1 MMNQTTLRAAA
12 ALTIAAMLAGCA
24 TAPMNPNG
32 VRQDYPQ
39 GPQGG
44 QNPQAGATDEDP
56 CSVGATAAAGA
67 AVGALLGALVSGKN
81 GALKGAAIGGGLAAA
96 GCLAIN
102 VNSRQTKTAAQAD
115 RDYIRA
121 RGALPREPQV
131 VSYTPQLSAATVKRG
146 QPFKVTSVVELV
158 NGSAQSVNDV
168 REELVV
174 LDPQGQPFKSG
185 SKALASSNKSGGRF
199 ENSFELTLPAGVSQG
214 VYGVKT
220 NLYVNGKLSA
230 TRDLRTQLVMLDD
243 TSGAAQLAQR

>member
-1 MMNQTTLRAAA
+1 MNKTTLRAAA
-12 ALTIAAMLAGCA
+12 ALTITAMLAGCA
-24 TAPMNPNG
+24 TAPGNPNG
-32 VRQDYPQ
+32 VRQDSNYPQ
-39 GPQGG
+39 DGNQ
-44 QNPQAGATDEDP
+44 QASGSDDP

-67 AVGALLGALVSGKN
+67 AVGALLGGLISGKS
-81 GALKGAAIGGGLAAA
+81 GIVKGAAIGGGLAAA

-115 RDYIRA
+115 RDYIRT

-131 VSYTPQLSAATVKRG
+131 VSYTPQVSAATVKRG
-146 QPFKVTSVVELV
+146 QPFKVNSVVELV
-158 NGSAQSVNDV
+158 NGSAQNVNDV

-185 SKALASSNKSGGRF
+185 SKALASNNKTGGRF

-220 NLYVNGKLSA
+220 NLYVNGKLAA
-230 TRDLRTQLVMLDD
+230 TRDLRTQLVIMDVD
-243 TSGAAQLAQR
+243 TGANAQLALR

>member
-1 MMNQTTLRAAA
+1 MLNKTTVQTTA
-12 ALTIAAMLAGCA
+12 ALTLAAMLAGCA
-24 TAPMNPNG
+24 TAPMHPNG
-32 VRQDYPQ
+32 VRQDNSQYPQ
-39 GPQGG
+39 
-44 QNPQAGATDEDP
+44 AADADP
-56 CSVGATAAAGA
+56 CSVGTTAAAGA

-96 GCLAIN
+96 GCLAFN

-121 RGALPREPQV
+121 RGSLPREPQV
-131 VSYTPQLSAATVKRG
+131 VSYTPQLSAGTVKRG

-158 NGSAQSVNDV
+158 NGSAQNVTDV

-185 SKALASSNKSGGRF
+185 SKELSSTSKSGGRF
-199 ENSFELTLPAGVSQG
+199 ENSFELTLPPGVSQG

-220 NLYVNGKLSA
+220 NLYVNGKLAA
-230 TRDLRTQLVMLDD
+230 TRDMRTQLVILDTD
-243 TSGAAQLAQR
+243 HKAPQLALR

>member
-1 MMNQTTLRAAA
+1 MLNQTTLRAAA
-12 ALTIAAMLAGCA
+12 ALTLAAMLAGCA

-39 GPQGG
+39 GG
-44 QNPQAGATDEDP
+44 QNPQANATDDDP
-56 CSVGATAAAGA
+56 CSVGTTAAAGA

-81 GALKGAAIGGGLAAA
+81 GALKGAAIGGGLAVA

-146 QPFKVTSVVELV
+146 QPFKVNSVVELV
-158 NGSAQSVNDV
+158 NGSAQTVNDV

-185 SKALASSNKSGGRF
+185 SKTLASNNKSGGRF

-220 NLYVNGKLSA
+220 NLYVNGKLAA

-243 TSGAAQLAQR
+243 TSGAARQLAQR

>member
-1 MMNQTTLRAAA
+1 MLNKTTVQTTA
-12 ALTIAAMLAGCA
+12 ALTLAAMLAGCA

-32 VRQDYPQ
+32 VRQDNSQYPQ
-39 GPQGG
+39 T
-44 QNPQAGATDEDP
+44 AAADADP
-56 CSVGATAAAGA
+56 CSVGTTAAAGA

-96 GCLAIN
+96 GCLAFN

-121 RGALPREPQV
+121 RGSLPRDPQV
-131 VSYTPQLSAATVKRG
+131 VSYTPQLSAGTVKRG

-158 NGSAQSVNDV
+158 NGSAQSVTDV

-185 SKALASSNKSGGRF
+185 SKELSNTNKTGGRF
-199 ENSFELTLPAGVSQG
+199 ENSFELTLPPGVSQG

-220 NLYVNGKLSA
+220 NLYVNGKLAA
-230 TRDLRTQLVMLDD
+230 TRDMRTQLVILDAD
-243 TSGAAQLAQR
+243 HKAPQLALR

>member
-1 MMNQTTLRAAA
+1 MLNHTTLRATA

-32 VRQDYPQ
+32 VRQDASYPQ
-39 GPQGG
+39 GGT
-44 QNPQAGATDEDP
+44 QAATDEDP
-56 CSVGATAAAGA
+56 CSVGTSAAAGA
-67 AVGALLGALVSGKN
+67 AVGALLGALAGGKN

-131 VSYTPQLSAATVKRG
+131 VSYTPQLSASTVKRG
-146 QPFKVTSVVELV
+146 QPFKVNSVVELV

-185 SKALASSNKSGGRF
+185 SKALASNNKSGGRF
-199 ENSFELTLPAGVSQG
+199 ENSFQLTFPEGVSQG
-214 VYGVKT
+214 VYGVRT
-220 NLYVNGKLSA
+220 NLYVNGKLAA
-230 TRDLRTQLVMLDD
+230 TRDLRTQLVMLDAD
-243 TSGAAQLAQR
+243 TGVDAQLALR

>member
-1 MMNQTTLRAAA
+1 MLNQTTLRAAA
-12 ALTIAAMLAGCA
+12 ALTLAAMLAGCA

-39 GPQGG
+39 GG
-44 QNPQAGATDEDP
+44 QNPQANATDDDP
-56 CSVGATAAAGA
+56 CSVGTTAAAGA

-81 GALKGAAIGGGLAAA
+81 GALKGAAIGGGLAVA

-146 QPFKVTSVVELV
+146 QPFKVNSVVELV
-158 NGSAQSVNDV
+158 NGSAQAVNDV

-185 SKALASSNKSGGRF
+185 SKTLASNNKSGGRF

-220 NLYVNGKLSA
+220 NLYVNGKLAA

>member
-1 MMNQTTLRAAA
+1 MLNYTTLRAAA

-24 TAPMNPNG
+24 TPTMSPNG
-32 VRQDYPQ
+32 GRHDGRHRQDVTQ
-39 GPQGG
+39 S
-44 QNPQAGATDEDP
+44 ATDEDP
-56 CSVGATAAAGA
+56 CSVGTSAAAGA
-67 AVGALLGALVSGKN
+67 AVGALLGALAGGRD

-131 VSYTPQLSAATVKRG
+131 VSYTPQLSASTVKRG

-214 VYGVKT
+214 LYGIKT
-220 NLYVNGKLSA
+220 NLYVNGKLAA
-230 TRDLRTQLVMLDD
+230 TRDLRTQLVRLDEHG
-243 TSGAAQLAQR
+243 GAAQLALR

>member
-1 MMNQTTLRAAA
+1 MNKTTLRAAA
-12 ALTIAAMLAGCA
+12 ALTLTAMLAGCA
-24 TAPMNPNG
+24 TAPGNPNG
-32 VRQDYPQ
+32 VRQDTPY
-39 GPQGG
+39 PQGG
-44 QNPQAGATDEDP
+44 QNPQAATDDDP

-67 AVGALLGALVSGKN
+67 AVGALLGAFVNGKK
-81 GALKGAAIGGGLAAA
+81 GALQGAALGGGLAAA

-131 VSYTPQLSAATVKRG
+131 VSYTPQVSAATVKRG
-146 QPFKVTSVVELV
+146 QPFKVNSVVELV
-158 NGSAQSVNDV
+158 NGSAQNVKDV

-185 SKALASSNKSGGRF
+185 SKSLASNNKTGGRF

-220 NLYVNGKLSA
+220 NLYVNGKLAA
-230 TRDLRTQLVMLDD
+230 TRDLRTQLVILDVE
-243 TSGAAQLAQR
+243 TGANAQLALR

>member
-1 MMNQTTLRAAA
+1 MFNKNTLRAAA
-12 ALTIAAMLAGCA
+12 ALTMTAMLAGCA
-24 TAPMNPNG
+24 TAPGNPNG
-32 VRQDYPQ
+32 VRQETQY
-39 GPQGG
+39 PQGG
-44 QNPQAGATDEDP
+44 QNPQAAADEDP

-67 AVGALLGALVSGKN
+67 AVGALLGAFVNGKK
-81 GALKGAAIGGGLAAA
+81 GALQGAALGGGLAAA

-131 VSYTPQLSAATVKRG
+131 VSYTPQVSSATVKRG
-146 QPFKVTSVVELV
+146 QPFKVNSVVELV
-158 NGSAQSVNDV
+158 NGSAQNVNDV

-185 SKALASSNKSGGRF
+185 SKALASNSKTGGRF

-220 NLYVNGKLSA
+220 NLYVNGKLAA
-230 TRDLRTQLVMLDD
+230 TRDLRTQLVMLDVD
-243 TSGAAQLAQR
+243 TGAGARLALR

>member
-1 MMNQTTLRAAA
+1 MNKTTLRAAA
-12 ALTIAAMLAGCA
+12 ALTITAMLAGCA
-24 TAPMNPNG
+24 TAPGNPNG
-32 VRQDYPQ
+32 VRQDTPYSQ
-39 GPQGG
+39 DG
-44 QNPQAGATDEDP
+44 QNPQAANDDP

-67 AVGALLGALVSGKN
+67 AVGALLGGLISGKS
-81 GALKGAAIGGGLAAA
+81 GIVKGAAIGGGLAAA

-131 VSYTPQLSAATVKRG
+131 VSYTPQVSAATVKRG
-146 QPFKVTSVVELV
+146 QPFKVNSVVELV
-158 NGSAQSVNDV
+158 NGSAQNVNDV

-185 SKALASSNKSGGRF
+185 SKSLASNNKTGGRF

-220 NLYVNGKLSA
+220 NLYVNGKLAA
-230 TRDLRTQLVMLDD
+230 TRDLRTQLVILDVD
-243 TSGAAQLAQR
+243 TGASAQLALR

>member
-1 MMNQTTLRAAA
+1 MLNHTTLRAVA

-24 TAPMNPNG
+24 TATMQPNG
-32 VRQDYPQ
+32 VRQDGSYT
-39 GPQGG
+39 QGG
-44 QNPQAGATDEDP
+44 AQAATDQDP
-56 CSVGATAAAGA
+56 CSVGTSAAAGA
-67 AVGALLGALVSGKN
+67 AVGALLGALAGGKN
-81 GALKGAAIGGGLAAA
+81 GALKGAAA

-131 VSYTPQLSAATVKRG
+131 VSYTPQLSASTVKRG

-220 NLYVNGKLSA
+220 NLYVNGKLAA
-230 TRDLRTQLVMLDD
+230 TRDLRTQLVMLDAD
-243 TSGAAQLAQR
+243 GAAAQLALR

>member
-1 MMNQTTLRAAA
+1 MNKTTLRAAA
-12 ALTIAAMLAGCA
+12 ALTLTAMLAGCA
-24 TAPMNPNG
+24 TAPGNPNG
-32 VRQDYPQ
+32 MRQDTQ
-39 GPQGG
+39 SPQGG
-44 QNPQAGATDEDP
+44 QNPQAATDGDP

-67 AVGALLGALVSGKN
+67 AVGALLGGLISGKK
-81 GALKGAAIGGGLAAA
+81 GLLKGAAIGGGLAAA

-115 RDYIRA
+115 RDYIRT

-131 VSYTPQLSAATVKRG
+131 VSYTPQVSSPTVKRG

-158 NGSAQSVNDV
+158 NGSAQNVNDV

-185 SKALASSNKSGGRF
+185 SKSLASNNKTGGRF
-199 ENSFELTLPAGVSQG
+199 ENSFELTLPPGVSQG

-220 NLYVNGKLSA
+220 NLYVNGKLAA
-230 TRDLRTQLVMLDD
+230 TRDLRTQLVILDVD
-243 TSGAAQLAQR
+243 TSADTQLALR

>member
-1 MMNQTTLRAAA
+1 MNKTTLRAAA
-12 ALTIAAMLAGCA
+12 ALTITAMLAGCA
-24 TAPMNPNG
+24 TAPGNPNG
-32 VRQDYPQ
+32 VRQDTPTL
-39 GPQGG
+39 QGG
-44 QNPQAGATDEDP
+44 QAPQAATSDDP

-131 VSYTPQLSAATVKRG
+131 VSYTPQVSAATVKRG
-146 QPFKVTSVVELV
+146 QPFKVNSVVELV
-158 NGSAQSVNDV
+158 NGSAQSVTDV

-174 LDPQGQPFKSG
+174 FDPQGQPFKSG
-185 SKALASSNKSGGRF
+185 SKSLASSNSTGGRF

-220 NLYVNGKLSA
+220 NLYVNGKLAA
-230 TRDLRTQLVMLDD
+230 TRDLRTQLVILDVE
-243 TSGAAQLAQR
+243 TGANAQLALR

>member
-1 MMNQTTLRAAA
+1 MNHTTLRAAA
-12 ALTIAAMLAGCA
+12 ALTLTAMLAGCA
-24 TAPMNPNG
+24 TAPGNPNG
-32 VRQDYPQ
+32 ARQDTQY
-39 GPQGG
+39 PQGG
-44 QNPQAGATDEDP
+44 QNPQAASDDDP

-67 AVGALLGALVSGKN
+67 AVGALLGGLISGKK
-81 GALKGAAIGGGLAAA
+81 GLLKGAAIGGGLAAA

-115 RDYIRA
+115 RDYIRT

-131 VSYTPQLSAATVKRG
+131 VSYTPQVSSPTVKRG

-158 NGSAQSVNDV
+158 NGSAQNVNDV

-185 SKALASSNKSGGRF
+185 SKSLASNNKTGGRF

-220 NLYVNGKLSA
+220 NLYVNGKLAA
-230 TRDLRTQLVMLDD
+230 TRDLRTQLVIMDVD
-243 TSGAAQLAQR
+243 TGANAQLALR

>member
-1 MMNQTTLRAAA
+1 MMNKTTLRTAA
-12 ALTIAAMLAGCA
+12 ALTLTAMLAGCA

-32 VRQDYPQ
+32 VRQDTNYPQ
-39 GPQGG
+39 GGNQ
-44 QNPQAGATDEDP
+44 QAATSDDP

-67 AVGALLGALVSGKN
+67 AVGALLGGLISGKS
-81 GALKGAAIGGGLAAA
+81 GIVKGAAIGGGLAAA

-121 RGALPREPQV
+121 RGSLPREPQV
-131 VSYTPQLSAATVKRG
+131 VSYTPQVSSQTVKRG
-146 QPFKVTSVVELV
+146 QPFKVNSVVELV

-185 SKALASSNKSGGRF
+185 SKALASNNSSGGRF

-220 NLYVNGKLSA
+220 NLYVNGKLAAS
-230 TRDLRTQLVMLDD
+230 RDLRTQLVMID
-243 TSGAAQLAQR
+243 AAPVDAPRLALR

>member
-1 MMNQTTLRAAA
+1 MLNKTTLRAAA

-24 TAPMNPNG
+24 TAPTNPNG
-32 VRQDYPQ
+32 MRQDYPQ
-39 GPQGG
+39 GE
-44 QNPQAGATDEDP
+44 QNRQAAAANDDP

-67 AVGALLGALVSGKN
+67 AVGALLGALAGGKN

-131 VSYTPQLSAATVKRG
+131 VSYTPQLSASTVKRG

-220 NLYVNGKLSA
+220 NLYVNGKLAA
-230 TRDLRTQLVMLDD
+230 TRDLRTQLVMLDVKG
-243 TSGAAQLAQR
+243 SAQQLALR

>member
-1 MMNQTTLRAAA
+1 MLNQTTLRAAA
-12 ALTIAAMLAGCA
+12 ALTLAAMLAGCA

-39 GPQGG
+39 GG
-44 QNPQAGATDEDP
+44 QNPQANATDDDP
-56 CSVGATAAAGA
+56 CSVGTTAAAGA

-81 GALKGAAIGGGLAAA
+81 GALKGAAIGGGLAVA

-146 QPFKVTSVVELV
+146 QPFKVNSVVELV
-158 NGSAQSVNDV
+158 NGSAQAVNDV

-185 SKALASSNKSGGRF
+185 SKTLASNNKSGGRF

-220 NLYVNGKLSA
+220 NLYVNGKLAA

-243 TSGAAQLAQR
+243 TSGAARQLAQR